1 MKPILR
7 FGRFWYDFVIGDDW
21 RVAVVVIVSIAIV
34 TVTAHHGL
42 NWWWF
47 LPLAVAGVL
56 TASVVEVARR
66 R

>member
-1 MKPILR
+1 MKPLLR

-21 RVAVVVIVSIAIV
+21 RVAVVVIASIAIV
-34 TVTAHHGL
+34 AVAAHHGL